1 MHRILTLSLISLTA
15 LTAHAAETRQQE
27 FDKAYKRAIL
37 GDLEAQNTISDMY
50 HQGYGVA
57 QSDKEACLWADR
69 AAKEDYPP
77 ALYNSARCK
86 LDAEPVIG
94 LNMLEKAADKGHV
107 PSVLLLA
114 RIYATGKSGIPKDIP
129 RAVDFYNQ
137 AVEYDDV
144 DAMAELALLY
154 MRPVNNLKE
163 KPRGVELMKQAAG
176 LGSADAAAALGKMYW
191 LGDGVEKDTDL
202 ARMWMTAAA
211 DEQHIGAMEDLG
223 IIGLRESISPE
234 GKMSIEQAL
243 QAYKWLVQIDTASLS
258 PVGTKSLG
266 ILEQYLPDEQKTRIR
281 NEIEAEAKE
290 AQTERL

>member
-1 MHRILTLSLISLTA
+1 MYRFIAFSLISLTA
-15 LTAHAAETRQQE
+15 LTAQAAETRQQE

-37 GDLEAQNTISDMY
+37 GDIEAQNTISDMY

-57 QSDKEACLWADR
+57 QSNKDACLWADR

-86 LDAEPVIG
+86 LDETPPEA
-94 LNMLEKAADKGHV
+94 LNMLDKASEKGHI
-107 PSVLLLA
+107 PSTLLLA
-114 RIYATGKSGIPKDIP
+114 RLYATGNENIPQDIS
-129 RAVDFYNQ
+129 RAVEYYNQ
-137 AVEYDDV
+137 AVEHDNT

-154 MRPVNNLKE
+154 MRPVNNLKD

-191 LGDGVEKDTDL
+191 LGDGVEKDADL
-202 ARMWMTAAA
+202 ARVWMTAAA
-211 DEQHIGAMEDLG
+211 DNKHIGAMEDLG

-234 GKMSIEQAL
+234 GKMNIELAL

-281 NEIEAEAKE
+281 NEVTAEAE
-290 AQTERL
+290 TERL